1 MSGEIWKTVPMY
13 SRYEASSNGVIRRKR
28 KKRILPTYENKTSKG
43 TYKTVSLV
51 DDHGKR
57 RTQFVHRL
65 TCLAFHG
72 VPPEYPK
79 IDTNHKDGDKHN
91 NREDNLEWLT
101 RSKNVKHAYETGL
114 NKHSVKI
121 GMLDQQTGEVKQ
133 FLSYIEVER
142 FFGLKKSEG
151 RNLVRNHKE
160 RPYLDRF
167 VFDTAIDYNS
177 AVFDHNVPLTVIDLV
192 SKISYTSRTIN
203 EMAQITGLGPTSLSK
218 CVRSGPTGL
227 LRGCFVF
234 RRDHPTWQ
242 EELRAI
248 TTEDIELSVASY
260 GKFGSVRLKKN
271 TEGYKVRNYASGE
284 DLVFKKK
291 KEIAEYIAVGVGTI
305 GSYIDRGQ
313 TTLLKGVVIKRKED
327 TTPFPEYSKE
337 LATLSLTHSVSN
349 GVVVEVTDLTS
360 NTTKLFSSIA
370 AFAKSIGEK
379 PEPFRQRWKTGTVK
393 QYKIEYLSV

>member
-1 MSGEIWKTVPMY
+1 MSDETWKDIPFY
-13 SRYEASSNGVIRRKR
+13 KKYQASSHGRIRH
-28 KKRILPTYENKTSKG
+28 KKKGLVKPYESPTTNG
-43 TYKTVSLV
+43 TYKNVNITR
-51 DDHGKR
+51 DDKKR
-57 RTQFVHRL
+57 TDRGVHRL
-65 TCLAFHG
+65 VCLAFHG

-218 CVRSGPTGL
+218 CVRCGPTGL

-248 TTEDIELSVASY
+248 TTEDIEQSVASY

-349 GVVVEVTDLTS
+349 GEVVEVTDLTS

-379 PEPFRQRWKTGTVK
+379 PEPFRLRWKTGTVK